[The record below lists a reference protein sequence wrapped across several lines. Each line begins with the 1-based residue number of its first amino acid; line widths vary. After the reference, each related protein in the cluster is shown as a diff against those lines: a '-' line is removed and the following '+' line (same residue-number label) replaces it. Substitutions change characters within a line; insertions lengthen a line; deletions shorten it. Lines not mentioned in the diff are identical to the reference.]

1 MFKFL
6 KKSLSFVMIL
16 MLVTSLVS
24 NVYALDFI
32 SSDNADTNEIVEN
45 QNLNQADEENAIED
59 SESEGSNNTEDKGS
73 NLNDDSSV
81 MENQADEK
89 KCAIF
94 TRTA

>member
-45 QNLNQADEENAIED
+45 IEALISLIKSKRPSTVKGTYVQNI
-59 SESEGSNNTEDKGS
+59 
-73 NLNDDSSV
+73 SV
-81 MENQADEK
+81 SASMGPGFKVQITN
-89 KCAIF
+89 
-94 TRTA
+94 